1 MEENFAHL
9 IQYNDDNSVNVPF
22 GRVAEWYIFNHP
34 LLKNIQG
41 AVDFIEWNTKDGEI
55 KSTNRID
62 DIVKLTSKGEDYIK
76 QIENKEKKD
85 RICWSWV
92 MYCSGEGN
100 SCQHECGGIGSCK
113 ETCTNYS
120 LKNNVKNYYDMHLCK
135 VRVISESKL
144 SWLNKEKPLK
154 IKIVGLHLP
163 TNIPIHSPKISR
175 LNLSRQVRDN
185 IIVDRRSDHRTA
197 NSVKSKLLA
206 PFNGAEENVLKEAL
220 TNQHQICNHDKLRS
234 FLMRDDRRL
243 KENAGPWTILHYLVI
258 EILKPKGYVLFYQ
271 QPDLSQLEDEKHFYQ
286 LTLSN
291 EFWVPVLVFVVE
303 NNAGS
308 GTPLAFGLSNKENQW
323 TIKLSIKKNIP
334 CDRDDCE
341 HKWNYVNL
349 PNRMEFERVRECN
362 SFNWNP
368 FIMTD
373 KHRPSKIAVTN
384 ILRGVALAFKII
396 GRSRTENESK
406 ELGLLY
412 QNFVNS
418 LKLPNNIKQKLIA
431 DLNRN
436 WLCDEWR
443 LSFINAGQANY
454 SGIQTVVHF
463 VERLYGVKLKRENM
477 TENTGQMQFEAG
489 LATLFDMKSVEEEN
503 CPKKLSSDKFRR
515 LNHGRLY
522 FLLEFVEPSN
532 HSDYFYV
539 RKSDNSQ
546 ILESP
551 YNGKY
556 VELNKGA
563 IDSLKPL
570 FKKLEQ
576 KHLDKALCRKGYYL
590 TNILT
595 GECMVCYDYIWNGPF
610 QDVCKHVHAARLFH
624 EANLHL
630 NKELFVRQTKE
641 KFVTYFKSKEKVVAA
656 ENKNRLIY
664 EGDTDIAYN
673 EIIRLYYLQGGSVFL
688 PRNNISG
695 RNSDP
700 FKPPELSK
708 RGTSNKGASPK
719 VMAKPRKPSRI
730 LQTLQ
735 SNSNNEPDSFASE
748 KRNTKRIRKNI
759 RITKEQGKEEQV
771 LVYTLTETQQFQPY
785 YNTNNLLYNES
796 SIHSNMN
803 FFTNSQQEPY
813 IFPSSTSISP
823 PLYKSYIDF
832 STNVQQPLTNF
843 PSSLPTNLQFH
854 ETLNMLNSQSNYT
867 LNSQNSLN
875 MLNS

>member
-1 MEENFAHL
+1 MMIIVL
-9 IQYNDDNSVNVPF
+9 IRKRTPELIKADVIKICWV
-22 GRVAEWYIFNHP
+22 E
-34 LLKNIQG
+34 G

-55 KSTNRID
+55 KSTHRID

-92 MYCSGEGN
+92 MYCSGERN

-120 LKNNVKNYYDMHLCK
+120 LKNNVKNYYDIHLCK

-185 IIVDRRSDHRTA
+185 IIVDHRSDHRTA

-243 KENAGPWTILHYLVI
+243 KENAGLWTILHYLVI

-308 GTPLAFGLSNKENQW
+308 GTPLAFA
-323 TIKLSIKKNIP
+323 IKKNIP
-334 CDRDDCE
+334 CDWDDCE

-373 KHRPSKIAVTN
+373 KHRLSKIAVTN
-384 ILRGVALAFKII
+384 ILRGTILCWFHIMQTIGENFNQWNIPWLLRYPLALAFKII

-418 LKLPNNIKQKLIA
+418 LKLPNNIKQKLMA

-443 LSFINAGQANY
+443 LSFINAGRILQNFECIMTTNNFTERLNRTIEANY

-463 VERLYGVKLKRENM
+463 VERLYGLKLKRENI

-489 LATLFDMKSVEEEN
+489 LATLFDMKSVEE
-503 CPKKLSSDKFRR
+503 KAL
-515 LNHGRLY
+515 

-546 ILESP
+546 IFESP

-595 GECMVCYDYIWNGPF
+595 GECMVYYDYIWNGPF

-624 EANLHL
+624 KANLHL

-688 PRNNISG
+688 PRNNISE

-708 RGTSNKGASPK
+708 RGTSNKGVPPK

-759 RITKEQGKEEQV
+759 
-771 LVYTLTETQQFQPY
+771 
-785 YNTNNLLYNES
+785 
-796 SIHSNMN
+796 
-803 FFTNSQQEPY
+803 
-813 IFPSSTSISP
+813 
-823 PLYKSYIDF
+823 
-832 STNVQQPLTNF
+832 
-843 PSSLPTNLQFH
+843 
-854 ETLNMLNSQSNYT
+854 
-867 LNSQNSLN
+867 
-875 MLNS
+875 

>member
-1 MEENFAHL
+1 MDSKHDLN
-9 IQYNDDNSVNVPF
+9 ND
-22 GRVAEWYIFNHP
+22 R
-34 LLKNIQG
+34 
-41 AVDFIEWNTKDGEI
+41 
-55 KSTNRID
+55 
-62 DIVKLTSKGEDYIK
+62 
-76 QIENKEKKD
+76 
-85 RICWSWV
+85 
-92 MYCSGEGN
+92 
-100 SCQHECGGIGSCK
+100 
-113 ETCTNYS
+113 
-120 LKNNVKNYYDMHLCK
+120 
-135 VRVISESKL
+135 
-144 SWLNKEKPLK
+144 
-154 IKIVGLHLP
+154 
-163 TNIPIHSPKISR
+163 
-175 LNLSRQVRDN
+175 
-185 IIVDRRSDHRTA
+185 
-197 NSVKSKLLA
+197 
-206 PFNGAEENVLKEAL
+206 
-220 TNQHQICNHDKLRS
+220 
-234 FLMRDDRRL
+234 
-243 KENAGPWTILHYLVI
+243 
-258 EILKPKGYVLFYQ
+258 
-271 QPDLSQLEDEKHFYQ
+271 
-286 LTLSN
+286 
-291 EFWVPVLVFVVE
+291 VPVLVFVVE

-308 GTPLAFGLSNKENQW
+308 GTPLAFA
-323 TIKLSIKKNIP
+323 IKKNIP
-334 CDRDDCE
+334 CDWDDCE

-384 ILRGVALAFKII
+384 ILRGTILCWFHIMQTIGENFNQWNIPWSLRYPLALAFKII
-396 GRSRTENESK
+396 GRSRTENKSK

-431 DLNRN
+431 DLNQN

-443 LSFINAGQANY
+443 LSFINAGRILQNFECIMTTNNFTERLNRTIEANY

-463 VERLYGVKLKRENM
+463 VERLYGVKLKRENI

-546 ILESP
+546 IFESP

-664 EGDTDIAYN
+664 EEDTDIAYN

-688 PRNNISG
+688 PRNNISE

-708 RGTSNKGASPK
+708 RDTSNKGVPPK
-719 VMAKPRKPSRI
+719 VMAKLRKPSRI

-735 SNSNNEPDSFASE
+735 SNSNNEPDSSASE

-759 RITKEQGKEEQV
+759 
-771 LVYTLTETQQFQPY
+771 
-785 YNTNNLLYNES
+785 
-796 SIHSNMN
+796 
-803 FFTNSQQEPY
+803 
-813 IFPSSTSISP
+813 
-823 PLYKSYIDF
+823 
-832 STNVQQPLTNF
+832 
-843 PSSLPTNLQFH
+843 
-854 ETLNMLNSQSNYT
+854 
-867 LNSQNSLN
+867 
-875 MLNS
+875 